1 MRGVL
6 RERYTLVGDV
16 EEDHRC
22 AKDAA
27 RAYDLHIEDVGD
39 PHEQKNKHLAADTFE
54 ADLAGELLVSH
65 SAHDARDV
73 VHGHEN
79 HKSDKQAGTA
89 AEEVAEPSADCRK
102 DELNG
107 VPEFFHT
114 LVPSFLWL
122 NFVYEKSDCP
132 KAIADLRKIMFSV
145 VLYRHT
151 CFGSHS
157 HSRRSSCPR
166 DHIHIPRRFH
176 R

>member
-1 MRGVL
+1 MRGIL
-6 RERYTLVGDV
+6 RERYALVGDV
-16 EEDHRC
+16 EEDYRR
-22 AKDAA
+22 AEDAA
-27 RAYDLHIEDVGD
+27 CADDLHIENVGD
-39 PHEQKNKHLAADTFE
+39 PHEQENQHLAAD
-54 ADLAGELLVSH
+54 ALKAHLAGEFLVRNG
-65 SAHDARDV
+65 AHDSRDV
-73 VHGHEN
+73 IHGDKDHERDEQTVT
-79 HKSDKQAGTA
+79 S
-89 AEEVAEPSADCRK
+89 AEEVAEPAADRRE

-132 KAIADLRKIMFSV
+132 KAIAFSV
-145 VLYRHT
+145 VLYCQT

-157 HSRRSSCPR
+157 QSRRSSCPR